1 MSDKDNIRLIIAD
14 ASANRAQELESLLR
28 NAGHSTRSEHVGSC
42 EAFAAALE
50 RGSWDLC
57 ICRNTEADYAPKDIL
72 DLIRKL
78 DLEIPVILLEE
89 TSDPECLTTGLAM
102 GAADVILDDED
113 QRLLLV
119 FARELKNLGERK
131 ERQRADQTLAESERR
146 CQLLLDTSSAAIA
159 YVHEGMHIYANHA
172 YLKLFGYEDI
182 DDLMAVPL
190 LDMLDEASQQELKS
204 RMKSPE
210 SPESQGSFAIKG
222 EASDGSI
229 VDAHAMLSGAVYD
242 GEACMQILIRE
253 EVGEPSGELQAKI
266 DEIASQ
272 DLLTGL
278 NNRAHFLRTLESTI
292 EKNKTGG
299 TPSAAYYLN
308 LDKFTDLKSDF
319 GINNAD
325 IVLTDVATAL
335 RSVAPKSAVLCRFS
349 DDVFTAIVHDV
360 NAEKAIA
367 MGEEFRHAIDENL
380 SDVGGRT
387 AQVTASVGVALV
399 DDSGSSPQDTLQQI
413 HHASNAVR
421 VTNKD
426 GNGVHFYD
434 AKEVEEKRRADTI
447 AGGGDDALIA
457 RIDHALRE
465 NAFQLVFQPFISLR
479 GDPEEHY
486 EVFVRMLDEDDNPI
500 APGEFMPLAANTGVG
515 GKIDRWVILQS
526 IKILSVHRSKGHDTR
541 LMINLTPN
549 SVSDTSFLPWLS
561 VAIKAARLPSDAV
574 IFQLY
579 EDDAITYLKQ
589 ARDFTNGLKEL
600 HCRASLSHFGRSDN
614 PFGTLKHLNVDFVK
628 IDGAYVQNIDRK
640 EDKRKA
646 LGELIG
652 SLQAQGKLSIV
663 PMVETAAVLAS
674 LWQAGANYI
683 QGNYLQEP
691 TSEMDYD
698 FTTED

>member
-1 MSDKDNIRLIIAD
+1 MSDKDTIRLIIAD

-28 NAGHSTRSEHVGSC
+28 NAGYAARSEHVSSH

-50 RGSWDLC
+50 RGTWDLC

-72 DLIRKL
+72 DLIRKF

-119 FARELKNLGERK
+119 FARELKNLDERK
-131 ERQRADQTLAESERR
+131 KRRRADQTLAESERR
-146 CQLLLDTSSAAIA
+146 CQLLLDTSAAIA
-159 YVHEGMHIYANHA
+159 YVHEGMHIYANRA
-172 YLKLFGYEDI
+172 YLELFGYQDI

-190 LDMLDEASQQELKS
+190 LDMVDEASKQELKS
-204 RMKSPE
+204 RMKNPE
-210 SPESQGSFAIKG
+210 SPGSQSAFAIKG

-229 VDAHAMLSGAVYD
+229 VEAHAMLSGAVYD
-242 GEACMQILIRE
+242 GEACIQILIRE
-253 EVGEPSGELQAKI
+253 EAGEPSGERQTKI
-266 DEIASQ
+266 EEISSH

-278 NNRAHFLRTLESTI
+278 NNRAHFLKTLESTI
-292 EKNKTGG
+292 EKNKKGG

-308 LDKFTDLKSDF
+308 LDKFAKLKSDF

-325 IVLTDVATAL
+325 IVLTDIAAAL
-335 RSVAPKSAVLCRFS
+335 KSVAPESAVLCRFA

-360 NAEKAIA
+360 NVEKALA
-367 MGEEFRHAIDENL
+367 MGEEFRHVIDENL

-387 AQVTASVGVALV
+387 AAVTASVGVALV
-399 DDSGSSPQDTLQQI
+399 DDSGCSPQDTLQQM
-413 HHASNAVR
+413 HHASNVVR
-421 VTNKD
+421 ETNKD
-426 GNGVHFYD
+426 GNGVYLFD

-447 AGGGDDALIA
+447 AGGGDDALLA

-500 APGEFMPLAANTGVG
+500 APGEFMPLAADTGVG

-589 ARDFTNGLKEL
+589 ARDFINGLKEL

-640 EDKRKA
+640 DDKRKA
-646 LGELIG
+646 LGELI
-652 SLQAQGKLSIV
+652 STLQAQGKLSIV
-663 PMVETAAVLAS
+663 PMVETAAVLAA

-698 FTTED
+698 FTTEE